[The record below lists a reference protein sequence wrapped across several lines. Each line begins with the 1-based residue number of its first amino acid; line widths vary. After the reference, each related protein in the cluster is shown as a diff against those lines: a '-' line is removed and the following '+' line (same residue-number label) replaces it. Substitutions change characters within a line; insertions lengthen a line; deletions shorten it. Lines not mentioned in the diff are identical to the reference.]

1 MATAKPYKHILYAT
15 DLGPH
20 EKKVRARVK
29 AACELHKAK
38 ITIVHVVESMPVF
51 MDMSGYLNTA
61 EIIDR
66 MQDEARALIKKIG
79 EDLKVDEADQ
89 HIIIGAPKA
98 DIVTLADKVKSDLII
113 IGAHNRHLIDNLI
126 GSTTDAVL
134 RAAHCDV
141 LTVRY
146 KED

>member
-1 MATAKPYKHILYAT
+1 MSKQYKHILYAT
-15 DLGPH
+15 DLSDH
-20 EKKVRARVK
+20 EKLIRARVK
-29 AACELHKAK
+29 AVSEQNQSKVSIA
-38 ITIVHVVESMPVF
+38 HVVESMPVF

-66 MQDEARALIKKIG
+66 MRNESTNLVKKIG
-79 EDLKVDEADQ
+79 KDLEVDEADQ
-89 HIIIGAPKA
+89 HILVGSPKT
-98 DIVTLADKVKSDLII
+98 DIVALADKLKVDLII

-141 LTVRY
+141 LTIRY
-146 KED
+146 KES